1 MQHENSGS
9 SSIGKSSLFGLDENI
24 SAVMV
29 GAVTLAVSF
38 VPYASYFA
46 WVVPV
51 AAAIIERRSKLARLS
66 DIQIFV
72 SSAFISLFSWLTLV
86 MTPYAEAAMESA
98 AGNQLLTLGTLGV
111 AMSLV
116 KVVCLVCMILTTYN
130 AYKMTVFHVPGI
142 TLLIKKLIKYS
153 EP

>member
-29 GAVTLAVSF
+29 GAATLAVSF

-98 AGNQLLTLGTLGV
+98 AGNQLLRFGG
-111 AMSLV
+111 
-116 KVVCLVCMILTTYN
+116 
-130 AYKMTVFHVPGI
+130 
-142 TLLIKKLIKYS
+142 
-153 EP
+153 